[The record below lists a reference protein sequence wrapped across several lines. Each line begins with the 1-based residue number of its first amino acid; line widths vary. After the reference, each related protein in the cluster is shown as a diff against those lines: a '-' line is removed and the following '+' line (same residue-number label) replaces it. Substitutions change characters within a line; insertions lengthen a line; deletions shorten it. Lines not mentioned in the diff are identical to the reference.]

1 MKLYDGNGKNVGEIY
16 NDNSCCGC
24 IFIFFIIF
32 VVGGVLL
39 SILKVILPFL
49 LMILLIAGVLAALFF
64 LTKTPKSKNT
74 PVVKSNFNDEIEV
87 IDDVTVPNENF
98 NESKPT
104 LKNEFIVIEYCE
116 TKKEPRENSETTGH
130 FGKGTIINV
139 ESEVNNWAKF
149 YNYSNEERYI
159 KLKSR

>member
-1 MKLYDGNGKNVGEIY
+1 
-16 NDNSCCGC
+16 
-24 IFIFFIIF
+24 
-32 VVGGVLL
+32 
-39 SILKVILPFL
+39 
-49 LMILLIAGVLAALFF
+49 MILLIAGVIAALFF
-64 LTKTPKSKNT
+64 LTKTPKSKKT
-74 PVVKSNFNDEIEV
+74 VVKS
-87 IDDVTVPNENF
+87 NF

-116 TKKEPRENSETTGH
+116 TKKEPRDTSETTGH

-159 KLKSR
+159 KLNHLIKR